1 MDCTLKSIT
10 TQHQSTNAG
19 LFISSTAK
27 IHKSAMERAITRSE
41 LRTASGSPSPPSDD
55 EALQRLR
62 NLNTLQF
69 ATKVVQMDDAPAEA
83 AAAEDEDEEMMFQ
96 LFAPSKSA
104 PKAGQAEPQPSA
116 QKIRIRSPSVDAATR
131 GFLQPSRPRSY
142 HFTDTPS
149 EELRTTY
156 EAAALSG
163 ERILELSNS
172 PWPGSA
178 YGWRVLHIPS
188 SQVTREVRIA
198 SAQQAPTGFS
208 KLGQL
213 EAPSKRKRA
222 GKKLRIK
229 IRSKAEAAKAKQEA
243 ALKAKDAKEEAEK
256 EKRTRRNRE
265 KKVKRKAKEKAKKAE
280 GGGDAADGTDAEE
293 SGEE

>member
-1 MDCTLKSIT
+1 
-10 TQHQSTNAG
+10 
-19 LFISSTAK
+19 
-27 IHKSAMERAITRSE
+27 MERAVTRSE
-41 LRTASGSPSPPSDD
+41 LRSASASPSPPSDD

-69 ATKVVQMDDAPAEA
+69 TTKDVQMDDAPAEPTNQ
-83 AAAEDEDEEMMFQ
+83 DEDEEMMFQ

-104 PKAGQAEPQPSA
+104 PTTGQAEPQPSA
-116 QKIRIRSPSVDAATR
+116 QKIRIRSPSVDATTR

-142 HFTDTPS
+142 HFADTPS
-149 EELRTTY
+149 DELRTTY

-163 ERILELSNS
+163 EQILQLSNS

-178 YGWRVLHIPS
+178 YNWRVLHIPS
-188 SQVTREVRIA
+188 SQVSREARIA
-198 SAQQAPTGFS
+198 SAEQTPAGFS
-208 KLGQL
+208 KFGQL

-280 GGGDAADGTDAEE
+280 GGGDGADGTDVEE
-293 SGEE
+293 SDDE

>member
-1 MDCTLKSIT
+1 
-10 TQHQSTNAG
+10 
-19 LFISSTAK
+19 
-27 IHKSAMERAITRSE
+27 MERSVTRSE
-41 LRTASGSPSPPSDD
+41 LRSASASPSPPSDD
-55 EALQRLR
+55 DALERLR

-69 ATKVVQMDDAPAEA
+69 ATKDVQMDDAPTESAVQ
-83 AAAEDEDEEMMFQ
+83 DEDEEMMFQ

-104 PKAGQAEPQPSA
+104 PTAGHAEPQPSA
-116 QKIRIRSPSVDAATR
+116 QKIRIRSPSLDATTI
-131 GFLQPSRPRSY
+131 GFLQPSRPRSFY
-142 HFTDTPS
+142 FTEAPS
-149 EELRTTY
+149 VEQRRTY
-156 EAAALSG
+156 EASALSG
-163 ERILELSNS
+163 AQILKLSTS

-178 YGWRVLHIPS
+178 YDWKVLHIPS
-188 SQVTREVRIA
+188 SQLSREARIA
-198 SAQQAPTGFS
+198 SAQQTPADFS

-229 IRSKAEAAKAKQEA
+229 IRSKVEAAKTKQEA

-280 GGGDAADGTDAEE
+280 GGDDGAEVEE
-293 SGEE
+293 SGDE